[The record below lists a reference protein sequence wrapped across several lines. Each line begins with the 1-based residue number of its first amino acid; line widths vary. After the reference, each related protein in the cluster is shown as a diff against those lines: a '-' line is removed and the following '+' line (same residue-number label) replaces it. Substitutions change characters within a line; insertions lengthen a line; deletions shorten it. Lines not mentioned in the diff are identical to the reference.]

1 MITSLIHC
9 LFCSALTCSNS
20 VLILFWH
27 VLILF
32 WHVLILFWHV
42 LILFYYAYIEAYN
55 EVNLEQAKC
64 DVISAPRIHAQ
75 FTGVRDTG
83 LTDGKKFTVNV
94 SVFLK

>member
-20 VLILFWH
+20 

>member
-20 VLILFWH
+20 
-27 VLILF
+27 
-32 WHVLILFWHV
+32 VLILFWHV

>member
-1 MITSLIHC
+1 
-9 LFCSALTCSNS
+9 
-20 VLILFWH
+20 
-27 VLILF
+27 
-32 WHVLILFWHV
+32 
-42 LILFYYAYIEAYN
+42 
-55 EVNLEQAKC
+55 VNLEQAKC